1 MVVVEELMTCPSK
14 HGFRP
19 RPQSLVVSFWYS
31 AQTPCGPSSP
41 TKTIAM
47 HGISATDPQPHIS
60 PQAVDTVDVLL
71 LTVLAL
77 VVEDAVVAEN
87 VVVDAVVVEPV
98 ELTVVVTELED
109 VTLYVDEEV
118 LEVDV
123 VLSNAHT

>member
-1 MVVVEELMTCPSK
+1 
-14 HGFRP
+14 
-19 RPQSLVVSFWYS
+19 
-31 AQTPCGPSSP
+31 
-41 TKTIAM
+41 M